1 MNSFV
6 QPGYSPRHAG
16 VERFERGISYISGLL
31 RGLDSTRSVSAMLL
45 AAMVSALIVV
55 ADQLIDSWAD
65 GDLLAA
71 WVVLWVVGFA
81 AVALLAAPARGM
93 ALRLM
98 GGFTHR
104 VQQAAQR
111 RADARLIQ
119 LAQQDPRVL
128 SELQSAVSRQD

>member
-1 MNSFV
+1 
-6 QPGYSPRHAG
+6 
-16 VERFERGISYISGLL
+16 
-31 RGLDSTRSVSAMLL
+31 MLL

-104 VQQAAQR
+104 VQHAAQR
-111 RADARLIQ
+111 RADTRLMQ
-119 LAQQDPRVL
+119 LAQQDARVL
-128 SELQSAVSRQD
+128 SELQSAMSRQD

>member
-6 QPGYSPRHAG
+6 QPGYNPRHAG
-16 VERFERGISYISGLL
+16 VERFERGISHISGLV
-31 RGLDSTRSVSAMLL
+31 RGLDSTRSVSTMLL

-71 WVVLWVVGFA
+71 WVVLWAVGFA
-81 AVALLAAPARGM
+81 AVALLADPARGM

-98 GGFTHR
+98 GGFTNR

-111 RADARLIQ
+111 RADARLMQ
-119 LAQQDPRVL
+119 LAQQDARVL